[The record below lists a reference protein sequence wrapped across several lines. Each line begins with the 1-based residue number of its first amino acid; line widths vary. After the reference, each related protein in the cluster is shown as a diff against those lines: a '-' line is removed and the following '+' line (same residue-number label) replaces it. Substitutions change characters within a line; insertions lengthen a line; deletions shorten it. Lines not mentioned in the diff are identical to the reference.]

1 MGTFHAVQLFSV
13 FLTWSRPRLVEAEM
27 EPKEREVKQYA
38 RDMDSNTCSDK
49 EIGHAACLQMPPTVL
64 PEKSEQH

>member
-1 MGTFHAVQLFSV
+1 MV
-13 FLTWSRPRLVEAEM
+13 
-27 EPKEREVKQYA
+27 PKEREVKQYA

-49 EIGHAACLQMPPTVL
+49 EIGHAACLQMPSTVL